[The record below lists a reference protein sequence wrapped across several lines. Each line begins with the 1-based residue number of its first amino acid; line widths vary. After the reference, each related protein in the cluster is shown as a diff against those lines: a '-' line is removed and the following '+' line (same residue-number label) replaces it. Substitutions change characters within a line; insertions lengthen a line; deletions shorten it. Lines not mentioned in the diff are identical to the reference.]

1 MVGTASS
8 RHMACIGVVAFA
20 HKLEARMTRHKSSE
34 RPPDGRHF
42 RITLD
47 GREFE
52 GTYTVNG
59 PILAVE
65 SLLLGIKRRQLGDA
79 HPESLARLL
88 LAELVYEHEAPRHA

>member
-1 MVGTASS
+1 
-8 RHMACIGVVAFA
+8 
-20 HKLEARMTRHKSSE
+20 MTRHKSSE
-34 RPPDGRHF
+34 RSPEGRHF

-65 SLLLGIKRRQLGDA
+65 SLLMGMKRRQLGGA
-79 HPESLARLL
+79 HPEALARLL
-88 LAELVYEHEAPRHA
+88 LAELVYEHEGPRRA

>member
-1 MVGTASS
+1 MSWRAYDT
-8 RHMACIGVVAFA
+8 
-20 HKLEARMTRHKSSE
+20 TQNSE
-34 RPPDGRHF
+34 RPPEGHRF

-65 SLLLGIKRRQLGDA
+65 SLLMGMKRRQLGGA
-79 HPESLARLL
+79 HPEALARLL
-88 LAELVYEHEAPRHA
+88 LAELVYEHEAARRA